1 MLSCK
6 DATRR
11 MSEAEDRDLE
21 LVEQLELGV
30 HLAMCKGCRN
40 YREHLRVLRQ
50 ASRAYKQHLLSDDTP
65 DPSPPR

>member
-1 MLSCK
+1 
-6 DATRR
+6 

-65 DPSPPR
+65 DSSPPR

>member
-65 DPSPPR
+65 DSSPPR